1 MGTQQ
6 KGSATEPVE
15 PLPEHYDTV
24 KAIFT
29 NYLYEKGHRKTPER
43 FSILKMI
50 YSSEGHFDIETLYIR
65 MKNNKYR
72 VSRATL
78 YNTIMLLLDC
88 KLVTKHQFGSH
99 SAQFEKSFKFQQHDH
114 VVCTTC
120 GRLREFCDP
129 RIQEIQEDVAKAFG
143 IEIRQHSLVFYAGCN
158 RMCENPE
165 HNSEKSTEKQP

>member
-1 MGTQQ
+1 MTDH
-6 KGSATEPVE
+6 
-15 PLPEHYDTV
+15 PEHAPEPYETV

-29 NYLYEKGHRKTPER
+29 KYLEERRHRKTPER
-43 FSILKMI
+43 FSILKEI

-88 KLVTKHQFGSH
+88 KLVTKHQFGSQ

-129 RIQEIQEDVAKAFG
+129 RIQEIQDDVARAFG
-143 IEIRQHSLVFYAGCN
+143 IEIRQHSLVFYATCN
-158 RMCENPE
+158 KKCKEPE
-165 HNSEKSTEKQP
+165 H